1 MKPEIRLIAA
11 VACDARAPTRL
22 AIGANNRMPWRLP
35 ADLREFKRLTFG
47 APVVMGRKTFD
58 AIGKPLPGRAN
69 IVVSRRRDDFGAG
82 VIAAPSLAAAL
93 AAGGESPH
101 IWIIGG
107 GEIYEAALPLAAR
120 IFLTEIDYAAVADA
134 HFPDFDRR
142 LWREVSRRP
151 ARAAFFVDGAE
162 SEIDFAFVEYR
173 RA

>member
-11 VACDARAPTRL
+11 VARDARVPTRL
-22 AIGANNRMPWRLP
+22 AIGANNQMPWRLP
-35 ADLREFKRLTFG
+35 DDLREFKRLTFG
-47 APVVMGRKTFD
+47 APVVMGRKTFE

-93 AAGGESPH
+93 AAGGEPPH

-151 ARAAFFVDGAE
+151 GRAAFFVDGAE